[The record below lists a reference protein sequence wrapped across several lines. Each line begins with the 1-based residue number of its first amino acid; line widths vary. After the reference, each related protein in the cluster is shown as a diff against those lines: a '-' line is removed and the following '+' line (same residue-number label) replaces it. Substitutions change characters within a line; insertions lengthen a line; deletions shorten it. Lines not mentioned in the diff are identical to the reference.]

1 MDLYHHGILGMK
13 WGVRRFQNEDG
24 SLTATGRK
32 RYVTDIKGAEQRV
45 RKAKADVKEAKRTMN
60 REAINNTFV
69 NGGVASKET
78 REKYKSAL
86 GRTEWEKRKLSDE
99 KTKNALNRSSG
110 KKSRHRLA
118 LEQKYME
125 KGMSAEEA
133 EVAAYKRIRTER
145 AIAVAGGLSIAAAA
159 AYTAYKH
166 WDLNADKILKS
177 GVELKNIS
185 DTDKLDVSRQFYAAY
200 KKPDVKKYLG
210 LYGGQI
216 IGDQGPDAVKQTTI
230 GINGNLKIAGRKTA
244 AKTLAD
250 MVRKDPELL
259 SSLKDDLEN
268 YRTEVSGADTT
279 AGKALTRRAEHDLSR
294 GKITKNVYD
303 VLNSVQTLCGGQSGA
318 GKKLY
323 SELTK
328 AGYDAIIDVNDKK
341 YGGYNSKSPVIVF
354 NGAAKTVVKA
364 VRNVGENEVSKA
376 FIPETAKAMVSQY
389 LKSQI
394 PWAAAAAAAATVA
407 TVKGVK
413 AHNNIQKRNQIV
425 SEYKKEHP
433 GTKLTYDRIL
443 NNYYG
448 SK

>member
-1 MDLYHHGILGMK
+1 MAELYHHGIYGMK
-13 WGVRRFQNEDG
+13 WGVRRFQNKDG
-24 SLTATGRK
+24 SLTAAGRK
-32 RYVTDIKGAEQRV
+32 RYDTDIHGAEQRV
-45 RKAKADVKEAKRTMN
+45 KKAKADVKEAKRAMN
-60 REAINNTFV
+60 REALANTFV
-69 NGGVASKET
+69 NGGIASKET
-78 REKYKSAL
+78 REKYQNAL
-86 GRTEWEKRKLSDE
+86 SKTEWEKRKLSDE
-99 KTKNALNRSSG
+99 RTKEALNRSSG

-145 AIAVAGGLSIAAAA
+145 AIAVAGGVTIAAAA
-159 AYTAYKH
+159 AYAAYKH
-166 WDLNADKILKS
+166 WDLNTDKILKS

-185 DTDKLDVSRQFYAAY
+185 DTAQLDVSRQFYASY
-200 KKPDVKKYLG
+200 KKSDTKKYLG

-216 IGDQGPDAVKQTTI
+216 IGNKGPDAVKQTTI
-230 GINGNLKIAGRKTA
+230 GINGSLKIAGRKTA

-250 MVRKDPELL
+250 MAGKNPEIL
-259 SSLKDDLEN
+259 SDLKADLEN
-268 YRTEVSGADTT
+268 YRTKVAGAYTS
-279 AGKALTRRAEHDLSR
+279 AGKALTRRAERDLSR

-303 VLNSVQTLCGGQSGA
+303 VLNSVQTLGGNQSSA

-364 VRNVGENEVSKA
+364 VRNVGENEVSKV
-376 FIPETAKAMVSQY
+376 FIPETAKVMVSQY

-394 PWAAAAAAAATVA
+394 PWAAAAA

-433 GTKLTYDRIL
+433 GTKLTYNQIL

>member
-1 MDLYHHGILGMK
+1 MAELCHHGILGMK
-13 WGVRRFQNEDG
+13 WGVRKFQNKDG
-24 SLTATGRK
+24 SLTAAGRK
-32 RYVTDIKGAEQRV
+32 RYDTDIKSAEQRV
-45 RKAKADVKEAKRTMN
+45 QKAKADAKEAKRAMQ
-60 REAINNTFV
+60 REAVANTFI
-69 NGGVASKET
+69 NGGAASKET
-78 REKYKSAL
+78 REKYKNAL
-86 GRTEWEKRKLSDE
+86 DRTEWEKKKLSDE
-99 KTKNALNRSSG
+99 KTKGALNRTSG
-110 KKSRHRLA
+110 KKSKHRIA

-145 AIAVAGGLSIAAAA
+145 AIAVAGGVTIAAAA

-185 DTDKLDVSRQFYAAY
+185 NTDKLDVSRQFYAAY

-216 IGDQGPDAVKQTTI
+216 IGGQGPDAVKQTTI
-230 GINGNLKIAGRKTA
+230 GINGSLKIAGRKTA

-250 MVRKDPELL
+250 MVGKNPELL
-259 SSLKDDLEN
+259 NSLKDDLES
-268 YRTEVSGADTT
+268 YRTRVSGAFTS
-279 AGKALTRRAEHDLSR
+279 AGKSLTRRAERDLSR
-294 GKITKNVYD
+294 GKISKNVYD
-303 VLNSVQTLCGGQSGA
+303 VLNSVQTLGGGQSGA
-318 GKKLY
+318 GKQLY

-341 YGGYNSKSPVIVF
+341 YGGYNAKSPVIVF

-364 VRNVGENEVSKA
+364 VRNVSENEVSKA
-376 FIPETAKAMVSQY
+376 SVPETAKVMVSQY

-394 PWAAAAAAAATVA
+394 PWAAAGAATAA

-413 AHNNIQKRNQIV
+413 AHNNIQKRNLIV

-433 GTKLTYDRIL
+433 GTKLTYDQIL